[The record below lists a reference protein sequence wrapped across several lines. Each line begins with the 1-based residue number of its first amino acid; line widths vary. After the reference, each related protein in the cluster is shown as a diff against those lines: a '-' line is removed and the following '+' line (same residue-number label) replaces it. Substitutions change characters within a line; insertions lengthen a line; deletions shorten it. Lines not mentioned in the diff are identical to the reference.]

1 MLRVDGRTNDDL
13 RDFSLSPNVNRYAEG
28 SCLVSTGHTKVYCT
42 ASVEDRQPRFLR
54 DTQQGWVTAEYDM
67 LPRATQER
75 RRRDRGGRI
84 SGRTQEIQRIIGRSL
99 RAITDLDA
107 IGPRTIQLDC
117 DVLQADGG
125 TRSASICGAFVALA
139 QACAYLQSENK
150 IRKWPIDGEL
160 AAVSVGIVN
169 GEILLDLCYEED
181 SRAAVDM
188 NVIMASGE
196 RLVELQGSAEGRTF
210 ARDEADDM
218 IEIAWEGL
226 QRIFRKQ
233 QETLKGVGPYGEQE

>member
-13 RDFSLSPNVNRYAEG
+13 RDFSLSRNVNRYAEG

-42 ASVEDRQPRFLR
+42 ASVEDRQPHFLR
-54 DTQQGWVTAEYDM
+54 DTQQGWVTAEYAM
-67 LPRATQER
+67 LPRATQDR
-75 RRRDRGGRI
+75 RRRDRGGQV

-107 IGPRTIQLDC
+107 IGPRTIQIDC

-125 TRSASICGAFVALA
+125 TRSASICGAFVSLA
-139 QACAYLQSENK
+139 QACALLQSENK
-150 IRKWPIDGEL
+150 IRKWPLDGEL

-188 NVIMASGE
+188 NVIMTSGE
-196 RLVELQGSAEGRTF
+196 QIVELQGSAEGRTF

-218 IEIAWEGL
+218 IQIAWEGL
-226 QRIFRKQ
+226 QSIFRKQ
-233 QETLKGVGPYGEQE
+233 QKTLQGVGPYGEQR